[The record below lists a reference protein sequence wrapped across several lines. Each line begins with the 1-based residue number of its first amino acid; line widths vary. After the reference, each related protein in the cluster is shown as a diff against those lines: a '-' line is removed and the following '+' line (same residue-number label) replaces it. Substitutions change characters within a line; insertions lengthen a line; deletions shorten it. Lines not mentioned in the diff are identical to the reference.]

1 MGVINIK
8 LQIVVMVG
16 ASGVMAGDAMQGGH
30 WGIQL

>member
-16 ASGVMAGDAMQGGH
+16 VSGAMEGDAMQGAH